1 MSNSRQD
8 VIFTI
13 WSDEKKMK
21 RVPFSIEIRIFDERG
36 KRIFTWRNGHKNLLK
51 GIKAAENFI
60 EEKLG
65 IDIESEAMKRDTF
78 DTPEQY
84 REEEKP
90 RSPFVAYSEQIDE
103 VVLKLFGVEK
113 KR

>member
-1 MSNSRQD
+1 
-8 VIFTI
+8 
-13 WSDEKKMK
+13 MK

-36 KRIFTWRNGHKNLLK
+36 KRIFTWRNGHRNLLK

-65 IDIESEAMKRDTF
+65 IDIESEAIRKDTF
-78 DTPEQY
+78 NSVEKY
-84 REEEKP
+84 REEERQK
-90 RSPFVAYSEQIDE
+90 SPFVAYSEQIDE

-113 KR
+113 KK

>member
-1 MSNSRQD
+1 
-8 VIFTI
+8 
-13 WSDEKKMK
+13 MK

-65 IDIESEAMKRDTF
+65 IDIESEAIRKDTF
-78 DTPEQY
+78 NSVEKY
-84 REEEKP
+84 REEERQK
-90 RSPFVAYSEQIDE
+90 SPFVAYSEQIDE

-113 KR
+113 KK

>member
-1 MSNSRQD
+1 
-8 VIFTI
+8 
-13 WSDEKKMK
+13 MK
-21 RVPFSIEIRIFDERG
+21 RVPFSVEIRIFDERG
-36 KRIFTWRNGHKNLLK
+36 KRIFTWRNGHKNLLA
-51 GIKAAENFI
+51 GIKTAERFI

-65 IDIESEAMKRDTF
+65 IDIESETMKRDTF
-78 DTPEQY
+78 NSIEKY

-113 KR
+113 KK

>member
-1 MSNSRQD
+1 
-8 VIFTI
+8 
-13 WSDEKKMK
+13 MK
-21 RVPFSIEIRIFDERG
+21 RVPFSVEIRIFDERG
-36 KRIFTWRNGHKNLLK
+36 KRIFTWRNGHKNLLM
-51 GIKAAENFI
+51 GIKAAERFV

-65 IDIESEAMKRDTF
+65 IDIESEAIRKDTISSS
-78 DTPEQY
+78 EQY